1 MIQNGTR
8 QVENLNTQREE
19 LLREVRALSSE
30 VAGARTRVHDE
41 ETKCM
46 QAQERANALQA
57 TAQEAQDA

>member
-19 LLREVRALSSE
+19 LLREVRALSAE
-30 VAGARTRVHDE
+30 VAGARARVHDE

-46 QAQERANALQA
+46 
-57 TAQEAQDA
+57 